1 MNTNVGMNWQAV
13 VWLAMSAITAMDTGT
28 ERTVLLALGMVVM
41 AVVAWRTTGSGLS
54 PQQSEEIL
62 DTTESIEKVIQ
73 RGRDAA

>member
-1 MNTNVGMNWQAV
+1 MTTDKGMNYQSIL
-13 VWLAMSAITAMDTGT
+13 WLVMSAITAMDSGT
-28 ERTVLLALGMVVM
+28 ERTVLLSIGMVVM
-41 AVVAWRTTGSGLS
+41 AIVAWRTTGSGLS

>member
-1 MNTNVGMNWQAV
+1 MTTNAGMNWQAV
-13 VWLAMSAITAMDTGT
+13 MWLCMSAVTAMESGT
-28 ERTVLLALGMVVM
+28 ERTVLLSIGMVVM

-62 DTTESIEKVIQ
+62 DTTESIEKVIK